1 MKANCIDISHY
12 QGKVDFKKVA
22 AEGIEYLI
30 LKCSENTGKDSTFER
45 NYTDSKGFFKG
56 VGCYIFNRAT
66 TVAAAEKEAQFAVK
80 CLKDKQLPLGVWLD
94 VEATSLKSLGKAMLN
109 KIIDTEAA
117 ILQKEGFKVGV
128 YTGYA
133 WYKSVIDVPYLIAK
147 YPIWVAR
154 YASDGYYH
162 ESLSTKNLD
171 GVMIWQYSGH
181 GKVDGIKGNVD
192 MDVTY
197 CEPEMWWNSLLLMD
211 NYKLS
216 DFVLGLQR
224 VFNLPLTGKAD
235 TALLEA
241 TVTVS
246 STTNNRSAAVK
257 HLQRYLNS
265 LGHDCGV
272 ADGVAGKSFHKAV
285 CEYQTKQGLTADGI
299 ISAKGKTWESL
310 LGLKQDDNGQQ
321 PKENDAK
328 LRCLGDIQQAL
339 GIKGN
344 VVDVQKILAKTITV
358 SKTKNN
364 RSAVVKPLQ
373 ELLNLLGYDCG
384 KADGVAGN
392 AFDKAVRKY
401 QKDNGL
407 VCDGEITAKGNTW
420 RKLLGISK

>member
-1 MKANCIDISHY
+1 MKTNCIDISHY

-45 NYTDSKGFFKG
+45 NYTDSKNLFKG

-80 CLKDKQLPLGVWLD
+80 CLKDKQLSLGVWLD
-94 VEATSLKSLGKAMLN
+94 VEATSLKNLGKAMLN
-109 KIIDTEAA
+109 KIIDTEAE

-133 WYKSVIDVPYLIAK
+133 WYKSVLDVPYLIAK
-147 YPIWVAR
+147 YPLWVAR
-154 YASDGYYH
+154 YATDGYYH
-162 ESLSTKNLD
+162 ESLSTKHLD

-197 CEPEMWWNSLLLMD
+197 CEPEMWWDSLLSMD
-211 NYKLS
+211 NYRLS

-224 VFNLPLTGKAD
+224 AFNLPLTGKAD

-265 LGHDCGV
+265 LGCDCGV
-272 ADGVAGKSFHKAV
+272 ADGIAGKSFHKAV
-285 CEYQTKQGLTADGI
+285 CDYQTKQGLTADGLI
-299 ISAKGKTWESL
+299 TAKGETWKSL
-310 LGLKQDDNGQQ
+310 LGMSHSA
-321 PKENDAK
+321 PIENTKDVAI
-328 LRCLGDIQQAL
+328 LLCYSDIQKAL
-339 GIKGN
+339 GIKGS
-344 VVDVQKILAKTITV
+344 VVDVEKIFAKTNTV

-373 ELLNLLGYDCG
+373 KLLNLLGYDCG

-401 QKDNGL
+401 QKDNKL
-407 VCDGEITAKGNTW
+407 VCDGEITAKGNAW
-420 RKLLGISK
+420 RKLLGINK